1 MAAPASSPRRSGAGV
16 ALGLTSAATFGTSGP
31 FAKALLDTGWSP
43 GAAVTARIAI
53 AALILAG
60 PTALTMRGRWHL
72 LRSQAGMIVV
82 YGLVAVAGVQLFFF
96 TAVQTLSVGVALLL
110 EYLGLILVVVW
121 LWVRHRARPR
131 RWTVAGM
138 VLAVVGLALVLD
150 VTGEMEVDPTGVAWG
165 LAAAVGLAAY
175 FVISARDS
183 GGLPPLAM
191 AAGGMVVAS
200 VALVGAGA
208 VGVMSVEWSRAD
220 TELAGVAL
228 PWWGPVLGLAL
239 VAGALSY
246 AVGIAAARA
255 LGSKLAA
262 FLGLTEVLFAV
273 LFAWLLLDELPLT
286 VQLVGGTLI
295 VVGVAAV
302 RYDELHGD
310 RPEAEALPPADAVG
324 AEPLPAAPPTGG

>member
-1 MAAPASSPRRSGAGV
+1 MAASPSHHPSGRGV
-16 ALGLTSAATFGTSGP
+16 TLGLASAATFATSGP

-43 GAAVTARIAI
+43 GAAVTARIA
-53 AALILAG
+53 LAG
-60 PTALTMRGRWHL
+60 LLLAPPTAVAMRGRWHH
-72 LRSQAGMIVV
+72 LRAQAGMIVL
-82 YGLVAVAGVQLFFF
+82 YGVLAVGGVQLFFF

-121 LWVRHRARPR
+121 VWLRHRARPR

-150 VTGEMEVDPTGVAWG
+150 VTGDMEVDLAGLAWG

-175 FVISARDS
+175 FVISARDT

-191 AAGGMVVAS
+191 ATGGMVVAT
-200 VALVGAGA
+200 VALLLGGA
-208 VGVMSVEWSRAD
+208 VGLMPMEASTSD
-220 TELAGVAL
+220 TELGGASL

-239 VAGALSY
+239 IAGSLAYAL
-246 AVGIAAARA
+246 GIAAARA

-273 LFAWLLLDELPLT
+273 LFAWLLLDELPLP
-286 VQLVGGTLI
+286 VQLVGGVFI
-295 VVGVAAV
+295 VAGVAAV
-302 RYDELHGD
+302 RYDELRGEVPAVD
-310 RPEAEALPPADAVG
+310 ELPPADAVG
-324 AEPLPAAPPTGG
+324 AEALP